1 MMNYLCVVS
10 YLGHSYKG
18 WQKQPG
24 LNTVQGKI
32 EECLSLYL
40 NSPISISGGG
50 RTDAGVNALGQVF
63 SFHSDRPIPSKESF
77 LYAMNHR
84 LLPSDI
90 SILSIEEKDE
100 SFHARHSSVSKTYL
114 YSFRLGEKKPLE
126 SVTIAQMG
134 TREFFLSDFLSSLK
148 LLVGTHKFWDF
159 TNKMEDVGDYVR
171 TIYRIDVEIDDKD
184 NPKLISVKFK
194 GNRFM
199 TYQVRIMMGAS
210 FRVGFGNMALDEF
223 KSHLDSLERNII
235 NFKAPAEGLTFVEV
249 GYEKPNEKEFG
260 FFVNQEEC

>member
-32 EECLSLYL
+32 EECLSLYF

-50 RTDAGVNALGQVF
+50 RTDARVNALGQVF

-159 TNKMEDVGDYVR
+159 TNK
-171 TIYRIDVEIDDKD
+171 IDVEIDDKD

-210 FRVGFGNMALDEF
+210 FRVGFGNMTLDEF
-223 KSHLDSLERNII
+223 KSHLDSLERDII